1 MKKLKLRIRNGRV
14 MDPANNIDSI
24 QDIYIAKGK
33 IVALGKAPD
42 GFVVDGEID
51 ATNRIVCPGLVDLRV
66 HLTEPGE
73 EHKATIASETA
84 AAASAGITSLC
95 CLPDT
100 TPVIDTPAVATLI
113 HERARQAGKAKI
125 YTLGALTRGLAGD
138 QLSEM
143 SALKE
148 IGCVGVSNA
157 LLPISNTLIMR
168 RAMEYAAT
176 HDLTVFIHAEDPW
189 LRNNACV
196 HEGVISTR
204 YGLYGNPA
212 AAESV
217 AFAQHVALIEELGIQ
232 AHFCHLSTARAVRML
247 GRAQYDGLAVTADV
261 TAHHL
266 HLTEMDFGLFNSMSH
281 VRPPLRTQRDRDGLR
296 AGVVNSTISAVCS
309 DHYPHESDAKL
320 APYSETEPG
329 ISALETLLPLSLRLV
344 EDEVLS
350 LNEMLAR
357 LTFMPADI
365 LGIKAGRLAVGDAA
379 DICIFDPAET
389 WMLSADRMV
398 SRGRNTP
405 FTGWEFTG
413 KVTHTLLDG
422 KIVFGPKAVS

>member
-14 MDPANNIDSI
+14 IDPAHNIDAV
-24 QDIYIAKGK
+24 QDVFVAKGK
-33 IVALGKAPD
+33 IVALGSAPAD
-42 GFVVDGEID
+42 FVAEAEID
-51 ATNRIVCPGLVDLRV
+51 AADHIVCPGLVDLRV
-66 HLTEPGE
+66 HLTEPGQ
-73 EHKATIASETA
+73 EHKGTIATETA

-100 TPVIDTPAVATLI
+100 NPAIDTPAVATLI
-113 HERARQAGKAKI
+113 RERARQAGKAKV
-125 YTLGALTRGLAGD
+125 YPLGALTQNLAGE

-143 SALKE
+143 AALKE
-148 IGCVGVSNA
+148 SGCVGVSNA
-157 LLPISNTLIMR
+157 LMPVPNTLIMR

-189 LRNNACV
+189 LRNNASV

-212 AAESV
+212 AAETV
-217 AFAQHVALIEELGIQ
+217 AFAQYLALIEEIGVQ
-232 AHFCHLSTARAVRML
+232 AHFCHVSTARAVRML

-261 TAHHL
+261 AAHHL
-266 HLTEMDFGLFNSMSH
+266 HLTEMDVNLFESLCH
-281 VRPPLRTQRDRDGLR
+281 VRPPFRTQRDRDGLC
-296 AGVVNSTISAVCS
+296 AGVANSTLSAICS
-309 DHYPHESDAKL
+309 DHSPHESDAKL
-320 APYSETEPG
+320 APYSATEPG

-344 EDEVLS
+344 ESEVLS

-357 LTFMPADI
+357 LTFMPADV
-365 LGIKAGRLAVGDAA
+365 LGIRAGRLAVGDPA
-379 DICIFDPAET
+379 DICIFDPRKIWTLTTDA
-389 WMLSADRMV
+389 MI

-405 FTGWEFTG
+405 FAGWEFSG

-422 KIVFGPKAVS
+422 RLVFGRLSS